1 MEWVGIVLAVL
12 QFANRLLAY
21 GQQQGWVKEG
31 QDRFVAL
38 TAAEILRKTTYA
50 KEALEQAGVLTST
63 ELDDKLRDLESK

>member
-12 QFANRLLAY
+12 QLANRLLTY

-31 QDRFVAL
+31 QDKFVAL

-50 KEALEQAGVLTST
+50 KEALEQAGVLTPT